1 MARRKHDEG
10 SVFQRKDGRW
20 VAQVRLENG
29 KMKQRYFKPDQE
41 KEARKALR
49 KMLQE
54 KEQGALATGPN
65 QTLKVY
71 LEGWVEQQYKF
82 SNILLSTY
90 VSYRTMIKKHIV
102 PTLGHIR
109 LQQLTHRQVETLYA

>member
-1 MARRKHDEG
+1 MPRRMYDEG

-29 KMKQRYFKPDQE
+29 KMKQRYLKPEQE

-54 KEQGALATGPN
+54 KEQGTLVTGPN

-71 LEGWVEQQYKF
+71 LEEWLEQQHKF
-82 SNILLSTY
+82 SNILSSTY
-90 VSYRTMIKKHIV
+90 VSYRTLMRKHII
-102 PTLGHIR
+102 P
-109 LQQLTHRQVETLYA
+109 